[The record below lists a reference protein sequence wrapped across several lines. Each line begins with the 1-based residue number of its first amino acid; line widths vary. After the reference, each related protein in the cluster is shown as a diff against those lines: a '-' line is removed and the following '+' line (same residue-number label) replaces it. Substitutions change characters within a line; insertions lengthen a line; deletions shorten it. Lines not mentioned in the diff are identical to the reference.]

1 MTPTSRDK
9 VKKQHVVKRSLKGDV
24 AELPDKRK
32 EIILKLFK
40 KCSVKLGEFVISLA
54 NEKS

>member
-1 MTPTSRDK
+1 MTPTSREK
-9 VKKQHVVKRSLKGDV
+9 VKKQQVVKRNLNGDM

-40 KCSVKLGEFVISLA
+40 NCSVKLGEFVISLA